1 MKKPFWR
8 KFFKKRK
15 KKVQTGLEVY
25 KEPKARKTAP
35 DHWEP
40 PFTTN
45 KMLFPNTT
53 CQNLTISDKSK
64 DFNLGKVTATVGIM
78 LQISMDYPFQFFVD
92 ECLERFQKF
101 DWGGITEGEKLLCE
115 RRLRASKGSIC
126 GVYTELGSGVQI
138 WIETSLEEGI
148 TRICLSEER

>member
-53 CQNLTISDKSK
+53 CQNLTISDKPK
-64 DFNLGKVTATVGIM
+64 NFNLGKVTATVGIM

-92 ECLERFQKF
+92 ECLERFHSLYFSRLGTTIGTFPNCNASIKLE
-101 DWGGITEGEKLLCE
+101 GPPCVITIL
-115 RRLRASKGSIC
+115 ASFNVFCISSNDII
-126 GVYTELGSGVQI
+126 L
-138 WIETSLEEGI
+138 WTSQ
-148 TRICLSEER
+148 